1 MATVDSIIT
10 EIKLAGGFP
19 TDNYFTD
26 AEILSIMNGEFSS
39 QVIPLVMKLNE
50 DFFLQNKDYTIAST
64 NSYRLPPRNI
74 GNKLRDIKL
83 VVNNTYFDLNRL
95 FEEDRSSNLSG
106 YYIVRNSIELS
117 SDIVSGTLRMT
128 YYLTPSEL
136 VLTTSCAKVLSI
148 DSTTQITVESLP
160 STIITGT
167 VVDMVQANGPN
178 DLLAL
183 NSSVVSASGTTLT
196 FASLPTDL
204 AIGDYICVAGQSPIP
219 LVPEIMEPLLVQAT
233 LVSCLGSKKDKAVD
247 YESKGLTNMKES
259 LLEMLAPR
267 VDSNDIKIRGQG
279 ILSYVRNRNTRGR

>member
-10 EIKLAGGFP
+10 EVKLAGGFP

-26 AEILSIMNGEFSS
+26 PEILSIMNGEFSS

-64 NSYRLPPRNI
+64 NSYRIPPRNI

-117 SDIVSGTLRMT
+117 SDITSGTLRMT

-148 DSTTQITVESLP
+148 DSATQITVESLP
-160 STIITGT
+160 STIITGSL
-167 VVDMVQANGPN
+167 VDLVQANGPN

-204 AIGDYICVAGQSPIP
+204 TIGDYVCVAGQSPIP
-219 LVPEIMEPLLVQAT
+219 LVPEIMEPMLVQAT

-247 YESKGLTNMKES
+247 YESKGLDSMKKS

-279 ILSYVRNRNTRGR
+279 ILSYVRNRRGR